1 MRCQH
6 CQVNEATIRLNMQ
19 VNSSRSQMVLCE
31 DCYTSLMEQSKMKM
45 GPQLFGGS
53 SFFSQ
58 AAGHAPNM
66 EQPKQKAY
74 SMSLAVT

>member
-19 VNSSRSQMVLCE
+19 VNSSRNQMVLCE

-45 GPQLFGGS
+45 GPQLLEEVHS
-53 SFFSQ
+53 SLNRQVMPQTWSSQ
-58 AAGHAPNM
+58 N
-66 EQPKQKAY
+66 KKAY

>member
-45 GPQLFGGS
+45 GPNLFGLTHS
-53 SFFSQ
+53 SLS
-58 AAGHAPNM
+58 
-66 EQPKQKAY
+66 KQDMRRAKSVLNKKAC
-74 SMSLAVT
+74 